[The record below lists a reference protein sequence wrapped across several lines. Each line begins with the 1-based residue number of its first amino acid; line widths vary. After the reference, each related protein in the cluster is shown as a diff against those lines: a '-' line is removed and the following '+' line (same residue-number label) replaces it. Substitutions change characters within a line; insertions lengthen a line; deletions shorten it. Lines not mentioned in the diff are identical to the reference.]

1 MEGALEQCHVSIRV
15 PDVEIQQDF
24 SYLTYEIRPINIIT
38 PTTTIGGSEP
48 LTMKKTQL
56 DLTGH
61 QAGELCVKFGSSD
74 YVLDK
79 ECLPPANPARQ

>member
-1 MEGALEQCHVSIRV
+1 MSIRV